1 MTYEEFKAAY
11 VEAFTEMQ
19 KYTVDQAGSGHFAQ
33 KLADLSDAYP
43 DFENR
48 LFDEPSP
55 PQAPC

>member
-1 MTYEEFKAAY
+1 MTYEEFKEAY
-11 VEAFTEMQ
+11 VEAFKEMQ
-19 KYTVDQAGSGHFAQ
+19 KYTVDQVGSGHFAQ

-55 PQAPC
+55 